1 MSTSRF
7 EDKVVRIARGCLYSG
22 IDNICILTRTGA
34 GQTGV
39 FGIQEMAP
47 LWAKIILD
55 SITLSILDTVEY

>member
-7 EDKVVRIARGCLYSG
+7 EDEVVRIARGCLW

>member
-1 MSTSRF
+1 M
-7 EDKVVRIARGCLYSG
+7 
-22 IDNICILTRTGA
+22 
-34 GQTGV
+34 GV